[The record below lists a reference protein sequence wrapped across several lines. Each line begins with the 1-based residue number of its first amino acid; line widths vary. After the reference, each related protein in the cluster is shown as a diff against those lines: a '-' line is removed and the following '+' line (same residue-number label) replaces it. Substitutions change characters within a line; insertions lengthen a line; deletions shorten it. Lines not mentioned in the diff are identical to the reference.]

1 MDTIH
6 YPGIKYGLCSFP
18 RLRFQRENA
27 SNTDRRYFHI
37 NNIRR
42 YMAQK
47 LKYVPKIISMEP
59 NIAPLG
65 FN

>member
-1 MDTIH
+1 MNFAR
-6 YPGIKYGLCSFP
+6 IKYGLCSFP

-27 SNTDRRYFHI
+27 TNTDRRYFHI

-42 YMAQK
+42 YMSQN

-59 NIAPLG
+59 NIEPHG